1 MIDCHMARETLQQP
15 DLIRRN
21 ATRWTKAAAKALAV
35 LGDRETLVLL
45 GRGSS
50 ANACLFAAYLYG
62 VRRGRHAI
70 EFRPWITTQNTA
82 SARWEDANVFA
93 YSASGQSTDI
103 SHSAAWLR
111 ARGARVLGITNSA
124 SSDSNLASVSDAL
137 LSLDVGREQAQTATK
152 TFCAQLFATAALCDF
167 PLDPAA
173 DQTATAM
180 ERVVESDAPARIAEF
195 IQGGRTVA
203 FVARGPALAAAK
215 DAALKLQEAVGM
227 HCHSWSAAEFMHG
240 PVGAMTGADRV
251 ILFQDTSEP
260 ADSLDAVST
269 RLLARSTPHLMV
281 AEMREAAAGA
291 RPHVLGDLAVRIA
304 LPEAR
309 WARSVVLAFLSQL
322 VSLEI
327 AGRLGIN
334 PDQPVGLDTVNMV

>member
-15 DLIRRN
+15 DLIRRHAAGWTEGAAN
-21 ATRWTKAAAKALAV
+21 ALET
-35 LGDRETLVLL
+35 LGERPTLVLL

-50 ANACLFAAYLYG
+50 ANACLFATYLYT
-62 VRRGRHAI
+62 VRRGRHPI
-70 EFRPWITTQNTA
+70 EFRPWVTTQETA
-82 SARWEDANVFA
+82 AADWKDANVYA

-103 SHSAAWLR
+103 SHTAGWLR
-111 ARGARVLGITNSA
+111 ARGARVLGITNSGGR
-124 SSDSNLASVSDAL
+124 DSNLASVADAL
-137 LSLDVGREQAQTATK
+137 LHLEVGREQAPTATK
-152 TFCAQLFATAALCDF
+152 TFCAQLFATAALCDY
-167 PLDPAA
+167 PLDTAA
-173 DQTATAM
+173 AQTATAM
-180 ERVVESDAPARIAEF
+180 EQLIAADAPSRIAEF

-251 ILFQDTSEP
+251 ILLQDTDEP
-260 ADSLDAVST
+260 AESLEAVST
-269 RLLARSTPHLMV
+269 RLLARSTPHLLV
-281 AEMREAAAGA
+281 AERRDAAGGA
-291 RPHVLGDLAVRIA
+291 RPHVLGDLAVRIP
-304 LPEAR
+304 LPEVR
-309 WARSVVLAFLSQL
+309 WAKSAVLAFLSQL

-334 PDQPVGLDTVNMV
+334 PDQPVGLHMATMV